1 MRHFTPTYQPWDERL
16 CAVPDADLF
25 LALKSGK
32 ASVVTDQIDHFTQNG
47 IRLKSGRELE
57 ADIIVTATGLQVQVF
72 GGVELSVDGQPR
84 PLGELM
90 TYKGVL
96 LQDVPNMAWIF
107 GYTNA
112 PWTLKA
118 DIASG
123 YVCRLLNHMERR
135 GLDVVT
141 ARAPSGEMQDETI
154 LGSLQSGYIQRGKA
168 VLPRQGRA
176 LPWRV
181 LHDYER
187 DRVMLVDEPVDDS
200 ALEFSATATQAS
212 GASTALA
219 A

>member
-1 MRHFTPTYQPWDERL
+1 
-16 CAVPDADLF
+16 
-25 LALKSGK
+25 
-32 ASVVTDQIDHFTQNG
+32 
-47 IRLKSGRELE
+47 
-57 ADIIVTATGLQVQVF
+57 
-72 GGVELSVDGQPR
+72 
-84 PLGELM
+84 M

-123 YVCRLLNHMERR
+123 YVCRLLNHMERK

-154 LGSLQSGYIQRGKA
+154 LGSYIQRGKA

-187 DRVMLVDEPVDDS
+187 DRVMLVDEPVDDG
-200 ALEFSATATQAS
+200 ALEFSALTAQAR
-212 GASTALA
+212 GANTALA